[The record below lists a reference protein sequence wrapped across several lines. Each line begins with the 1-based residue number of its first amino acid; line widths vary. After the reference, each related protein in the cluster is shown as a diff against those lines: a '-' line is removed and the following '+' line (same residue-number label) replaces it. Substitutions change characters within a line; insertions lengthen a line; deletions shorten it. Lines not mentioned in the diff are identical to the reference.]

1 MRNIFAGLMIVLFT
15 GCASTGITTL
25 YKTKETVAIKT
36 IGFADLSNDSA
47 LIKVFP
53 PTNDIFK
60 HTLPLAFEE
69 FGMKDVQHLNDRFR
83 FQIPDS
89 NDIINACQRNNL
101 DAVLVSYLKFINV
114 QTGGRGMMR
123 MRGQPEHHTE
133 VEMKLFD
140 KTGKLLFD
148 EKYNTYYGNNYNQ
161 RPTAKMTIHDGTR
174 GAIIAIMNDIN
185 PNVKSNQPNN
195 QPQNKNDY
203 YDY

>member
-1 MRNIFAGLMIVLFT
+1 MRNIFAGLMIVLFA

-25 YKTKETVAIKT
+25 YKTKEAVTIKS

-47 LIKVFP
+47 LYKIFP

-69 FGMKDVQHLNDRFR
+69 FGMKDVQHLNDRFH
-83 FQIPDS
+83 FQMPDI
-89 NDIINACQRNNL
+89 NDIISTCQKNNL

-114 QTGGRGMMR
+114 QTAGRGMMR

-140 KTGKLLFD
+140 KSGKLLFD
-148 EKYNTYYGNNYNQ
+148 EKYNTYYGNTYQ
-161 RPTAKMTIHDGTR
+161 QKPTARMTVHDGTR
-174 GAIIAIMNDIN
+174 GAIINSH
-185 PNVKSNQPNN
+185 PGSRFLPG
-195 QPQNKNDY
+195 
-203 YDY
+203 